1 MSRARFVSTS
11 VTAIVQRATHD
22 RLLVVLLFS
31 TIALAGALSPM
42 QNDTWWHMRAG
53 ADMWAS
59 RHVLLTD
66 IYSHTAHGA
75 FWPNHEWLSDLIFYG
90 LYRVGGLPLVSMC
103 AAAIIMAAWTMT
115 WRLTAGSSM
124 RRFLMIAPVLLPAS
138 LHWEP
143 RPHVFSLLF
152 LLTVVTLALQGR
164 YLWLPLVF
172 WVWANCHGGV
182 LLGFVVIIAAAAAEV
197 FEDHRRWWR
206 VALVIAACALAATA
220 TPLGT
225 SFWIEIPK
233 SMARIRQYPINEWQR
248 PELTD
253 KTLLP
258 FWAVAIVFVAALARQ
273 WRELVTHGNRRMRML
288 CLCALALLP
297 LALSAV
303 RNVGPFVMLA
313 IPALSVL
320 VPLDFARDP
329 ARRRQRPLLNAAI
342 MSVASLTVVIT
353 IAYAYRFQI
362 DHLRWTPLP
371 QASLQALQRC
381 PDNLY
386 NRYDEGGFLIWFAR
400 DRLVFLDG
408 RQDPYP
414 PSLIHEHM
422 RTETSGD
429 YASTFARYNIHCA
442 YLPVSSPVAARLSAV
457 GWTALYRDPKWV
469 VLTE

>member
-11 VTAIVQRATHD
+11 LTVISERATHD

-31 TIALAGALSPM
+31 AIALASALSPM

-59 RHVLLTD
+59 RHILLTD

-90 LYRVGGLPLVSMC
+90 LYRAGGLPLVSAC
-103 AAAIIMAAWTMT
+103 AAALIMAAWGMT
-115 WRLTAGSSM
+115 WRLTAGSSL
-124 RRFLMIAPVLLPAS
+124 RRFLMLAPVLLPAS

-152 LLTVVTLALQGR
+152 LLTIVALVLQGR

-182 LLGFVVIIAAAAAEV
+182 LLGFVVVIAAAAVEV
-197 FEDHRRWWR
+197 FEDPRRWWR
-206 VALVIAACALAATA
+206 VALMLAACVLAATA

-233 SMARIRQYPINEWQR
+233 SMARIRQYPIDEWQR
-248 PELTD
+248 PALNDMTM
-253 KTLLP
+253 LP
-258 FWAVAIVFVAALARQ
+258 FWAVAIVFVAGLARQ
-273 WRELVTHGNRRMRML
+273 WRELVTQGNRRMRML

-303 RNVGPFVMLA
+303 RNVGPFLMLA

-320 VPLDFARDP
+320 LPLDFARNP
-329 ARRRQRPLLNAAI
+329 GRRRERPLLNAAI

-362 DHLRWTPLP
+362 DRLRWTPLP

-386 NRYDEGGFLIWFAR
+386 NRYDEGGYLIWFAR

-414 PSLIHEHM
+414 PSLIHEHL

-442 YLPVSSPVAARLSAV
+442 YLPVSSPVAARLTAV

-469 VLTE
+469 VLAE

>member
-11 VTAIVQRATHD
+11 LTAISERATHD
-22 RLLVVLLFS
+22 RLVAVLLFS
-31 TIALAGALSPM
+31 TIALASALSPM

-90 LYRVGGLPLVSMC
+90 LYRLGGLPLVSAC
-103 AAAIIMAAWTMT
+103 AAAIIVAAWAMT
-115 WRLTAGSSM
+115 WRLTAGSPL
-124 RRFLMIAPVLLPAS
+124 RRFLMIAPVLVPAS

-152 LLTVVTLALQGR
+152 LLTVVTLALRGR

-182 LLGFVVIIAAAAAEV
+182 LLGFVVVIAAAAAEV
-197 FEDHRRWWR
+197 FEDPRRWWR
-206 VALVIAACALAATA
+206 AALVLALCALAATA
-220 TPLGT
+220 TPLGA

-233 SMARIRQYPINEWQR
+233 SMARIRQYPIDEWQR
-248 PELTD
+248 PALVDT
-253 KTLLP
+253 TMIA
-258 FWAVAIVFVAALARQ
+258 FWAVAIVFVVGLARR
-273 WRELVTHGNRRMRML
+273 WRDLVAPGNRRMRML

-297 LALSAV
+297 LAVSAV

-320 VPLDFARDP
+320 VRFDFARDP
-329 ARRRQRPLLNAAI
+329 ARRRHRPLLNGAI
-342 MSVASLTVVIT
+342 MAVASLTVVVT

-362 DHLRWTPLP
+362 DRLRWTPLP

-386 NRYDEGGFLIWFAR
+386 NRYDEGGFLIWFAP